1 MYSYKF
7 SDDESKQIEEKTQGI
22 SNVLRKFKE
31 IDEKFDLLPSVKK
44 EDYEKKLELKKQEFT
59 PLSEDEVVSQAQN
72 SLHEFKDASL
82 KQIENDYALNK
93 EKLEN
98 QEKVLQEG
106 AQEAKENLS
115 NTVDK
120 LKTDASND
128 AIKRGLAR
136 SSIIVNKLASYDAA
150 LITEFAKI
158 EKDYMETTQKLAASK
173 SLLEVQRQNAL
184 DSFDIAYAV
193 KVSQKINDI
202 NEKLADK
209 EREVI
214 EYNNKL
220 IQIEQEY
227 EAEMLEKY
235 NKARKEQNEQV
246 MDYADFV
253 QKGGDMAV
261 QVLKLEEKFKA
272 AQDYLMSLPKE
283 EALKQLFE
291 NEVFKTELKSKY
303 QTLLNQINAR

>member
-1 MYSYKF
+1 
-7 SDDESKQIEEKTQGI
+7 
-22 SNVLRKFKE
+22 
-31 IDEKFDLLPSVKK
+31 
-44 EDYEKKLELKKQEFT
+44 
-59 PLSEDEVVSQAQN
+59 
-72 SLHEFKDASL
+72 
-82 KQIENDYALNK
+82 
-93 EKLEN
+93 
-98 QEKVLQEG
+98 
-106 AQEAKENLS
+106 
-115 NTVDK
+115 
-120 LKTDASND
+120 
-128 AIKRGLAR
+128 
-136 SSIIVNKLASYDAA
+136 
-150 LITEFAKI
+150 
-158 EKDYMETTQKLAASK
+158 
-173 SLLEVQRQNAL
+173 LLEVQRQNAL